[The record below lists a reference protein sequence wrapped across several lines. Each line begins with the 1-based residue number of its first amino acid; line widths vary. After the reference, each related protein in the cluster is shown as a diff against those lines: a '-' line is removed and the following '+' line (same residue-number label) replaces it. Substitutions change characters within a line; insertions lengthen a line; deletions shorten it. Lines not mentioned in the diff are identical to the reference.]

1 MDITAMNA
9 RRSGRTARI
18 IWNAPQNAIMVWPRE
33 EVSYARSL
41 ACFLNR
47 EDIEVVGPSFI
58 ENQRYR
64 AGNRPVVF
72 DHAYFE
78 FNQDRCFEALNYLE
92 AQGRLR

>member
-1 MDITAMNA
+1 MNTTVTSA
-9 RRSGRTARI
+9 RQSGRTTRTI
-18 IWNAPQNAIMVWPRE
+18 LNAPQNAIMVWPRE
-33 EVSYARSL
+33 EVGYARSL
-41 ACFLNR
+41 ARFLNR
-47 EDIEVVGPSFI
+47 EDIEIVGPSFI

-78 FNQDRCFEALNYLE
+78 FNQKRHIEAFNYLE